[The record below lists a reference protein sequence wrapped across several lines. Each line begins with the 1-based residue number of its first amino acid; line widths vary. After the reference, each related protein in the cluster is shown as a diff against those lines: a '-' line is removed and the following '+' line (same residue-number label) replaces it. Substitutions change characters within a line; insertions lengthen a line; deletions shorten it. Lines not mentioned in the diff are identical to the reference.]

1 MGYFTFGELRKFVNS
16 MSEAGTA
23 DELPVIVKIGENKI
37 CTLTGDD
44 VYTDYPGNQPALE
57 FANLPEKR
65 MLFIQV

>member
-1 MGYFTFGELRKFVNS
+1 MGYFTFGELKNFVNF
-16 MSEAGTA
+16 MSEAGAA

-44 VYTDYPGNQPALE
+44 IYTDYPHNHPALD

-65 MLFIQV
+65 MLFIQI